1 MSAPQ
6 PLMHPVPSHFS
17 GKLVEKDL
25 GDTLG
30 LHQLSLRFIDEAAAS
45 HIVYIAHGRGQQA
58 QRWAE
63 AQFNDLEIGQHYF
76 GRSNVCRP
84 GVLHTYWLGDVS
96 LALDKRRQ
104 PPAPLAALRRAGIE
118 VVR

>member
-1 MSAPQ
+1 MNALQ
-6 PLMHPVPSHFS
+6 PLATPVPVHFV

-30 LHQLSLRFIDEAAAS
+30 LHQLSLRFIDDDGTS
-45 HIVYIAHGRGQQA
+45 HIVYIAHGRGLRA

-63 AQFNDLEIGQHYF
+63 AQFNDLEIGLRYI

-84 GVLHTYWLGDVS
+84 GTLHTYWVGNVS
-96 LALDKRRQ
+96 LALDKRR
-104 PPAPLAALRRAGIE
+104 PPVAPHRAATGMSR
-118 VVR
+118 

>member
-1 MSAPQ
+1 MNAALPLAQ
-6 PLMHPVPSHFS
+6 PAPSHFS
-17 GKLVEKDL
+17 GRLVEKDI

-30 LHQLSLRFIDEAAAS
+30 LHQLSLRFVDDAGTS
-45 HIVYIAHGRGQQA
+45 HIVYIAHGRGSNA

-63 AQFNDLEIGQHYF
+63 AQFNDLELGQHYF

-84 GVLHTYWLGDVS
+84 GVLHTYWVGDVS

-104 PPAPLAALRRAGIE
+104 PHAASSDAINSQGPHA
-118 VVR
+118 